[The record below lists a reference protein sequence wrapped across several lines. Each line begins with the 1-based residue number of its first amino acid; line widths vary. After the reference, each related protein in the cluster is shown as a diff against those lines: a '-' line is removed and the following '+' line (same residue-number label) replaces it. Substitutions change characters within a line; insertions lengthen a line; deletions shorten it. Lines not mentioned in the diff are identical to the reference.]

1 MNGAL
6 NAGAIASRALGR
18 KRTSLLFFKVQEVEQ
33 KPEIL
38 SGMKR
43 FPGQEAAAVAG
54 IWLLQ
59 LHKYILTD
67 YLWVVYIISYS
78 TPARMRM

>member
-1 MNGAL
+1 MPWPPVHLVGKEL
-6 NAGAIASRALGR
+6 H
-18 KRTSLLFFKVQEVEQ
+18 FFKVQEVEQ
-33 KPEIL
+33 KLEIL
-38 SGMKR
+38 SGIKR
-43 FPGQEAAAVAG
+43 FLEQEGSALAR

-78 TPARMRM
+78 TPARKRM